1 MRHSLP
7 AIALVALVMAI
18 GFGSPAWAASRA
30 HVYLFRGLADIFS
43 TGMDVLTDELNRRG
57 VYATS
62 HSHTEWKPL
71 ADQAAADY
79 KAGKE
84 GPIIL
89 IGHSLGAD
97 AVMEMADY
105 LGDKGVPVAL
115 VMPFDGTQS
124 FSATANVARVIN
136 FTQRDY
142 AYMRKGPGFR
152 GTLFNVDLSSD
163 PDIGHLNIDKSP
175 RLHARAINEVLA
187 VAAGHMG
194 LPTAAER
201 AAAPS
206 AAVTN
211 GRRETF
217 GRGDEQIPRGAPAGA
232 PGAPPAVAPVGVPTG
247 MEAARSINPGLP
259 PNGPPPRPAT
269 GAPVS
274 PTVAPGAPA
283 APANPGYANSG
294 AGGPGYVNPGFA
306 GPAFPPQPPPVRPLP
321 VRPLDIPD

>member
-1 MRHSLP
+1 MMHRLA
-7 AIALVALVMAI
+7 AIALLAVALTA
-18 GFGSPAWAASRA
+18 GLASPAKANSRA

-43 TGMDVLTDELNRRG
+43 TGMDVLTEELTRRG

-62 HSHTEWKPL
+62 HSHTEWKAL
-71 ADQAAADY
+71 ADRAAADY

-163 PDIGHLNIDKSP
+163 RDIGHLNIDKSP
-175 RLHARAINEVLA
+175 RLHARAISEVLA
-187 VAAGHMG
+187 VAVGHMG
-194 LPTAAER
+194 LPTAAEK
-201 AAAPS
+201 AAAPPLPS
-206 AAVTN
+206 AAGATAP
-211 GRRETF
+211 RHETM
-217 GRGDEQIPRGAPAGA
+217 GRGDEQIPRGVPVGAPSGA
-232 PGAPPAVAPVGVPTG
+232 PGGTVIGAPTG
-247 MEAARSINPGLP
+247 TEAARSVSPALP
-259 PNGPPPRPAT
+259 PNAPATRPAT
-269 GAPVS
+269 G
-274 PTVAPGAPA
+274 
-283 APANPGYANSG
+283 APANPGYADPG
-294 AGGPGYVNPGFA
+294 AGIPGHATSGFA

-321 VRPLDIPD
+321 ARPLDIPD

>member
-1 MRHSLP
+1 MDT
-7 AIALVALVMAI
+7 
-18 GFGSPAWAASRA
+18 
-30 HVYLFRGLADIFS
+30 LADE
-43 TGMDVLTDELNRRG
+43 MNKRG

-62 HSHTEWKPL
+62 HSHTEWKSL

-124 FSATANVARVIN
+124 FPASANISRVVN

-152 GTLFNVDLSSD
+152 GTLVNVDLSSD

-175 RLHARAINEVLA
+175 RLHARAISEVLA

-194 LPTAAER
+194 LPIADKPEKPPPAPAVRSATR
-201 AAAPS
+201 AS
-206 AAVTN
+206 
-211 GRRETF
+211 
-217 GRGDEQIPRGAPAGA
+217 RGHRQERGA
-232 PGAPPAVAPVGVPTG
+232 
-247 MEAARSINPGLP
+247 AR
-259 PNGPPPRPAT
+259 RRART
-269 GAPVS
+269 
-274 PTVAPGAPA
+274 APA
-283 APANPGYANSG
+283 ASEPSLRRSAAARPTRPETRRAAPIS
-294 AGGPGYVNPGFA
+294 PRQVNA
-306 GPAFPPQPPPVRPLP
+306 HLP
-321 VRPLDIPD
+321 ICHSRRRRRT